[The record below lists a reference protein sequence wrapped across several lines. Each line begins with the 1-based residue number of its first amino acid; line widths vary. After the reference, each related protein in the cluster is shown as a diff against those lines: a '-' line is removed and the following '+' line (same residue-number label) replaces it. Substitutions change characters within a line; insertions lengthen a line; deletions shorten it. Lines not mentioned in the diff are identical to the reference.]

1 MTLTEKLNLLRASGL
16 SAIRVADG
24 WLKQVD
30 KHGEQKVEAFYRYIG
45 LNHIERKGVEWE
57 GLTLSRQPTEA
68 EKLQVKSIAA
78 AQESAKERLA
88 NLLLSTRNVLIKDAL
103 NQLDSLTPKS
113 YHELIVTV
121 PDEDRQLLREAVI
134 QTFNDG
140 KLTIA
145 VQVGKKQ
152 TDDNGFDELDDLTE
166 VTESRLAN
174 DVQSRITG
182 AATRFSLLGLT
193 DVNLI
198 NAVQNEIQSGSVSYI
213 DRAATGLANRTINLG
228 RQAEADDRGWSSVS
242 YSAILDTN
250 VCGPCLDED
259 GTESTD
265 ESDLQPVP
273 NPECEGGD
281 WCRCFHVY
289 SFEGEQ

>member
-1 MTLTEKLNLLRASGL
+1 MTLTEKLKLLRASGL

-24 WLKQVD
+24 WQKQIE
-30 KHGEQKVEAFYRYIG
+30 KHGESKVEAFYKHIG
-45 LNHIERKGVEWE
+45 LNHIESKGIQWE

-68 EKLQVKSIAA
+68 EKLQVKSVAA

-103 NQLDSLTPKS
+103 VQLDQLSPKS

-121 PDEDRQLLREAVI
+121 PDEDRRLLREAVM

-145 VQVGKKQ
+145 AQVGTKQ
-152 TDDNGFDELDDLTE
+152 DDDDSDDEFDELDDLTE
-166 VTESRLAN
+166 LTESRLAN

-182 AATRFSLLGLT
+182 AATRFALLGQ
-193 DVNLI
+193 VGPNLI
-198 NAVQNEIQSGSVSYI
+198 NSVQNEIQSGSVSYI
-213 DRAATGLANRTINLG
+213 DRAATGLANRTISLG
-228 RQAEADDRGWSSVS
+228 RQAEADNHDWDHVE
-242 YSAILDTN
+242 YSALLDLN
-250 VCGPCLDED
+250 VCSPCAAAD
-259 GTESTD
+259 GETAND
-265 ESDLQPVP
+265 ANDLTPAP
-273 NPECEGGD
+273 NPECAGGD

-289 SFEGEQ
+289 VNQ

>member
-24 WLKQVD
+24 WQKQIE
-30 KHGEQKVEAFYRYIG
+30 KHGESKVEAFYKHIG
-45 LNHIERKGVEWE
+45 LNHIESKGVQWE

-68 EKLQVKSIAA
+68 EKLQVKSVAA

-103 NQLDSLTPKS
+103 AQLDQLSPKS

-121 PDEDRQLLREAVI
+121 PDEDRQLLREAVV

-140 KLTIA
+140 RLTIA
-145 VQVGKKQ
+145 AQVGMKQ
-152 TDDNGFDELDDLTE
+152 ADDDEFDELDDLTE
-166 VTESRLAN
+166 LTESRLAN

-182 AATRFSLLGLT
+182 AATRFALLGQ
-193 DVNLI
+193 VGVKLI
-198 NAVQNEIQSGSVSYI
+198 NSVQNEIQSGSVSYI
-213 DRAATGLANRTINLG
+213 DRAATGLANRTISLG
-228 RQAEADDRGWSSVS
+228 RQAEADNHDWDHVE
-242 YSAILDTN
+242 YSALLDLN
-250 VCGPCLDED
+250 VCSPCAAAD
-259 GTESTD
+259 GETAND
-265 ESDLQPVP
+265 ADDLTPAP
-273 NPECEGGD
+273 NPECAGGD

-289 SFEGEQ
+289 VNQ

>member
-1 MTLTEKLNLLRASGL
+1 MTLTEKLNLLRTSGL

-24 WLKQVD
+24 WQKQID
-30 KHGEQKVEAFYRYIG
+30 KHGETKVEAFYKHIG
-45 LNHIERKGVEWE
+45 LNHIESKGVQWE

-68 EKLQVKSIAA
+68 EKRQVKSVAA

-103 NQLDSLTPKS
+103 TQLDRLSPKS

-121 PDEDRQLLREAVI
+121 PDEDRQLLREAVA

-145 VQVGKKQ
+145 AQVGTKQ
-152 TDDNGFDELDDLTE
+152 DDDEFDELDDLTE
-166 VTESRLAN
+166 LTESRLAN

-182 AATRFSLLGLT
+182 TATRFALLGQVGT
-193 DVNLI
+193 NLI
-198 NAVQNEIQSGSVSYI
+198 NSVQNEIQSGSVSYI
-213 DRAATGLANRTINLG
+213 DRAATGLANRTISLG
-228 RQAEADDRGWSSVS
+228 RQAEADNHDWDHVE
-242 YSAILDTN
+242 YSALLDLN
-250 VCGPCLDED
+250 VCSPCAAAD
-259 GTESTD
+259 GETAND
-265 ESDLQPVP
+265 ADDLTPAP
-273 NPECEGGD
+273 NPECRGLD

-289 SFEGEQ
+289 VNQ